1 MLDHR
6 GLKKEDLLLI
16 LQRLRKQAKLV
27 NSKRL
32 TVDWDTEILQKEL
45 EGECHMIKVLHT
57 RNATFFGKMR

>member
-6 GLKKEDLLLI
+6 GLKKEDLPLI
-16 LQRLRKQAKLV
+16 LQRLKKQAKLV

-32 TVDWDTEILQKEL
+32 TVDWDIEILQKEL

-57 RNATFFGKMR
+57 RNAKFFGKIF